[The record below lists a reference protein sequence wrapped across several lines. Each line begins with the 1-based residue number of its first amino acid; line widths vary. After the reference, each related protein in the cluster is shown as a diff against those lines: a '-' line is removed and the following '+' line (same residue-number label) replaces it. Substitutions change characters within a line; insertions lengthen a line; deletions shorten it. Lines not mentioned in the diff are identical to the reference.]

1 MTDSDNAR
9 EVPRSPVRFVL
20 PVVIVLGVLL
30 IVLTY
35 LGIQKSRSDSLNL
48 LRRQGA
54 ALIESVAIS
63 ADNAIKANS
72 FFDLLIQEK
81 FSDLAGFLEG
91 RPNFGFTEQELADFA
106 LGYGVDAI
114 LIYDDSLK
122 LKTGGARGVFISI
135 DYINNLIRPEVTALN
150 RDSTQFNELIT
161 IAGEMPGD
169 ISMYYIEQTSDLK
182 YTIVIVSDAL
192 FYSESKKNIGI
203 GYLVQNIAREVGI
216 EYILFQTNRGII
228 FSSRKIGPILKIEKD
243 PFLSTALGSDST
255 LSRFYDFNGR
265 EILELVRPFSSAEYG
280 DGLFRVGLSLDKY
293 HDIVSGFDTQM
304 IILSIVLFAAVVL
317 TMMYLSGKQK
327 RIYLDR
333 TYRRMKSLS
342 EKVFD
347 SINSGLIAVNREGI
361 IETANH
367 QFVKSFGV
375 TEEEFIG
382 RRWEEMAFG
391 PVVPFDE
398 FIGSGELTSETKS
411 EITIN
416 QDTRYFLVNIARLY
430 DPDNKPAGAVAII
443 YDYTHIRELEQNAQ
457 RRERLS
463 EMGDLAAGVA
473 HEIRNPLNAI
483 SIAAQRLMSEFEPT
497 ENREEFL
504 SFARQIKSEAGRL
517 NEIVTRFLSMTR
529 SRGHSGNR
537 IDASAAIE
545 DTIRFLRVEQEN
557 TGVEIDSDLEPGIKL
572 NVSQDRLK
580 QMVINLVRN
589 GIEACSRENGRVSVT
604 LKADADEVVLTV
616 WDNGPGISPEIK
628 DKVFNP
634 YFSTKEKGTGLGLS
648 IVHRIVEEFN
658 GSVAIISPPDG
669 GAEFRIKIPSK

>member
-1 MTDSDNAR
+1 MTDSENVR
-9 EVPRSPVRFVL
+9 ETPRSPVRFVL

-35 LGIQKSRSDSLNL
+35 LGIQKSRSDSLTL

-54 ALIESVAIS
+54 ALIESVVIS

-81 FSDLAGFLEG
+81 FSDLAGFLES
-91 RPNFGFTEQELADFA
+91 RPNFDFTEQELADFA

-114 LIYDDSLK
+114 LIYDDSLN
-122 LKTGGARGVFISI
+122 LVAGGARGVFISV
-135 DYINNLIRPEVTALN
+135 DYIRNLIGPEVEALD
-150 RDSTQFNELIT
+150 RDSTKFNELLT

-169 ISMYYIEQTSDLK
+169 ISMYYIEQTADLK
-182 YTIVIVSDAL
+182 HTIVIVSDAL

-216 EYILFQTNRGII
+216 EYILFQTDRGII

-243 PFLSTALGSDST
+243 PFLAEALKSDST

-265 EILELVRPFSSAEYG
+265 EILELVRPFSSSEYG
-280 DGLFRVGLSLDKY
+280 NGLFRIGLSLDKY
-293 HDIVSGFDTQM
+293 HDIISGFDTQM

-327 RIYLDR
+327 RIFLDR
-333 TYRRMKSLS
+333 SFRRMKSLS

-347 SINSGLIAVNREGI
+347 SINSGLVAVDRAGF
-361 IETANH
+361 IETANQ
-367 QFVKSFGV
+367 QFIRSFGV
-375 TEEEFIG
+375 NEEQLLGKRWDDMEFSS
-382 RRWEEMAFG
+382 
-391 PVVPFDE
+391 VVPFGN
-398 FIGSGELTSETKS
+398 FIESGEATSETKS
-411 EITIN
+411 EFPIGS
-416 QDTRYFLVNIARLY
+416 DTRYFLVNIARLY
-430 DPDNKPAGAVAII
+430 DPDDRPAGAVAII

-497 ENREEFL
+497 ENKDEFQ

-529 SRGHSGNR
+529 SRSHSGDR
-537 IDASAAIE
+537 IDVSATIA
-545 DTIRFLRVEQEN
+545 DTVGLLKVEREN
-557 TGVEIDSDLEPGIKL
+557 TGIEIEETIEPGIRL
-572 NVSQDRLK
+572 SISQDRLK

-589 GIEACSRENGRVSVT
+589 GIEACSRDRGKVTVS
-604 LKADADEVVLTV
+604 LKVQGEDVVLSV
-616 WDNGPGISPEIK
+616 KDNGSGIPPEIK
-628 DKVFNP
+628 DKIFNP
-634 YFSTKEKGTGLGLS
+634 YFSTREQGTGLGLS
-648 IVHRIVEEFN
+648 IVHRIIEEFN
-658 GSVAIISPPDG
+658 AGISVLSPPG
-669 GAEFRIKIPSK
+669 GGTEFRITIPSE